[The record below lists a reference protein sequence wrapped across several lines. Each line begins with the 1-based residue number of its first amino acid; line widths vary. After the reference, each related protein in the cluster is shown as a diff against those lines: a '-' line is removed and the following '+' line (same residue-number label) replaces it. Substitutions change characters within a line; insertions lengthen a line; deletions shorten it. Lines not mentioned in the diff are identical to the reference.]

1 MKNILIVLTTFLL
14 IGCSTAKTID
24 EQKQNSINLR
34 VAELKNIGWSEKAS
48 IKIAYVEF
56 GILKADKEYKGFI
69 ND

>member
-1 MKNILIVLTTFLL
+1 MKNILITLTAFLL
-14 IGCSTAKTID
+14 IGCSTVKKID
-24 EQKQNSINLR
+24 QQKQNSIDLR

-56 GILKADKEYKGFI
+56 GILKANREYNGFI